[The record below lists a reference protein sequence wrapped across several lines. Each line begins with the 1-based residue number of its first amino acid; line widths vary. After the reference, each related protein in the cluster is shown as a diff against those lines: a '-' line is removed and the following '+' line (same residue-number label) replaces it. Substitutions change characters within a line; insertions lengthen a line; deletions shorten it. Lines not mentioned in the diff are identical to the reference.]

1 MFKVKNTIISAL
13 LVLFVLLDGYLLY
26 KTVYQRVCLTRLE
39 RRNSDLAVSNANY
52 EEINHYLG
60 YILRKNQE
68 ATYKPLVMNQRI
80 SSFLASQPKDSYI
93 LVRYDVNICSTC
105 LVKFFNWLNELIK
118 RAGSDNVILFQIG
131 ESDHPNV
138 AAAMPKKCRI
148 VSMKADELYSEEYPQ
163 TETPY
168 TFVYKKGEK
177 YPFLFA
183 MYPDDIIGMNEMYW
197 DNFVSYI
204 RNTTTFES
212 NVESC
217 DTTFFIRNAREIWAD
232 YKTEKQLEKGDTL
245 LLPTGRSVV
254 IRSTIPK
261 GSSLRY
267 PHYEYSEGNCCD
279 KDFLKQEYRFP

>member
-1 MFKVKNTIISAL
+1 MKNTAISVL
-13 LVLFVLLDGYLLY
+13 LVVFVLLNGYLLY
-26 KTVYQRVCLTRLE
+26 KTVYHQQRITRLE
-39 RRNSDLAVSNANY
+39 RKNSDLTVSNANY

-68 ATYKPLVMNQRI
+68 GTYKPFIMNKRI
-80 SSFLASQPKDSYI
+80 SSFLASQPKDSYV

-118 RAGSDNVILFQIG
+118 RVGSDKVILFQIG
-131 ESDHPNV
+131 EVNHPDVEV
-138 AAAMPKKCRI
+138 ARPKKCRVI
-148 VSMKADELYSEEYPQ
+148 PIEPEELYAEEYPQ

-168 TFVYKKGEK
+168 AFVYKKGEK

-197 DNFVSYI
+197 DSFVGYV
-204 RNTTTFES
+204 RNTTTYDS
-212 NVESC
+212 DVELC
-217 DTTFFIRNAREIWAD
+217 DTTFFIRNAVEIWAD
-232 YKTEKQLEKGDTL
+232 YKTDVQLDKGDSL
-245 LLPTGRSVV
+245 LLPNGRKVV

-261 GSSLRY
+261 GASLRY

-279 KDFLKQEYRFP
+279 KDFLKKEYRFP

>member
-1 MFKVKNTIISAL
+1 MKNTVISAL
-13 LVLFVLLDGYLLY
+13 LVLFVLFNGYLLY
-26 KTVYQRVCLTRLE
+26 KTVYQQIRLTRLE
-39 RRNSDLAVSNANY
+39 RKNSDLVVSNANY

-131 ESDHPNV
+131 ESDHPDI
-138 AAAMPKKCRI
+138 AAAMPKRCRI
-148 VSMKADELYSEEYPQ
+148 VPIKADELYSEEYPQ

-168 TFVYKKGEK
+168 TLVYKKGEK

-204 RNTTTFES
+204 RNTATFES
-212 NVESC
+212 DVELC
-217 DTTFFIRNAREIWAD
+217 DTTFFIRDAVEIWAD
-232 YKTEKQLEKGDTL
+232 YKTDVQLEKGDSL
-245 LLPTGRSVV
+245 LLPNGRMVV

-261 GSSLRY
+261 GASLRY
-267 PHYEYSEGNCCD
+267 PHYEYSKGNCCD

>member
-1 MFKVKNTIISAL
+1 MKNTVISAL
-13 LVLFVLLDGYLLY
+13 LVLFVLLNGYLLY
-26 KTVYQRVCLTRLE
+26 KTVYQQIRLTRLE
-39 RRNSDLAVSNANY
+39 RKNSDLTVSNANY

-131 ESDHPNV
+131 ESDHPDV

-148 VSMKADELYSEEYPQ
+148 VPIKADELYSEVYPE

-183 MYPDDIIGMNEMYW
+183 MYPDDIL
-197 DNFVSYI
+197 V
-204 RNTTTFES
+204 
-212 NVESC
+212 
-217 DTTFFIRNAREIWAD
+217 
-232 YKTEKQLEKGDTL
+232 
-245 LLPTGRSVV
+245 
-254 IRSTIPK
+254 
-261 GSSLRY
+261 
-267 PHYEYSEGNCCD
+267 
-279 KDFLKQEYRFP
+279 